1 MIEAKLI
8 TKKILLKVIRAV
20 INITLKEKILK
31 DMVILEVIIIGLFL
45 VIGIIC
51 FVILNK
57 IRTTQKHLRQ
67 IEKKIDAVYTQ
78 VRVKDYVNP
87 SAYAFQ
93 TTKF

>member
-1 MIEAKLI
+1 MI
-8 TKKILLKVIRAV
+8 
-20 INITLKEKILK
+20 
-31 DMVILEVIIIGLFL
+31 ILEVIIIGLFL

-57 IRTTQKHLRQ
+57 VRTTQEHLRQ

-78 VRVKDYVNP
+78 IRLKDYAHP
-87 SAYAFQ
+87 STYAFQ

>member
-57 IRTTQKHLRQ
+57 VRTTQKHLRQ

>member
-1 MIEAKLI
+1 MTEAKLI
-8 TKKILLKVIRAV
+8 TNKSLLKIIIAV

-57 IRTTQKHLRQ
+57 VRTTQKHLRQ

-78 VRVKDYVNP
+78 IRVKDYVNP

>member
-1 MIEAKLI
+1 MTEAKLV
-8 TKKILLKVIRAV
+8 TKKILLKVIIAV
-20 INITLKEKILK
+20 INITLKENIK

-57 IRTTQKHLRQ
+57 VSTTQKHLRQ

-78 VRVKDYVNP
+78 IRVKDYVNP

>member
-8 TKKILLKVIRAV
+8 TKKILLKVIIAV
-20 INITLKEKILK
+20 INITLKENIK
-31 DMVILEVIIIGLFL
+31 DMVILEVIIVGLFL

-57 IRTTQKHLRQ
+57 VRTTQKHLRQ

-78 VRVKDYVNP
+78 IRVKDYANP
-87 SAYAFQ
+87 SIYPFM
-93 TTKF
+93 TTEF

>member
-1 MIEAKLI
+1 
-8 TKKILLKVIRAV
+8 
-20 INITLKEKILK
+20 
-31 DMVILEVIIIGLFL
+31 MVILEVIIIGLFL

-57 IRTTQKHLRQ
+57 VRTTQEHLRQ

-78 VRVKDYVNP
+78 IRLKDYAHP
-87 SAYAFQ
+87 STYAFQ

>member
-1 MIEAKLI
+1 
-8 TKKILLKVIRAV
+8 
-20 INITLKEKILK
+20 
-31 DMVILEVIIIGLFL
+31 MVILEVIIIIGLFL

-57 IRTTQKHLRQ
+57 VRTTQKHLRQ

-78 VRVKDYVNP
+78 IRVKDYVNP

>member
-8 TKKILLKVIRAV
+8 TKKSLQKVIIAV
-20 INITLKEKILK
+20 INIILK
-31 DMVILEVIIIGLFL
+31 DMIILEVIIIGLFL

-57 IRTTQKHLRQ
+57 VRATQKHLRQ

-78 VRVKDYVNP
+78 IRVKDYVNP

>member
-8 TKKILLKVIRAV
+8 TKKSLQKVIIAV
-20 INITLKEKILK
+20 INIILK
-31 DMVILEVIIIGLFL
+31 DMIILEVIIIGLFL

-51 FVILNK
+51 FTILNRIK
-57 IRTTQKHLRQ
+57 TTQKHLRQ

-78 VRVKDYVNP
+78 IRVKDYVNP

>member
-1 MIEAKLI
+1 
-8 TKKILLKVIRAV
+8 
-20 INITLKEKILK
+20 
-31 DMVILEVIIIGLFL
+31 MVILEVIIIGLFL
-45 VIGIIC
+45 VVGIIC

-57 IRTTQKHLRQ
+57 VRTTQKHLRQ

-78 VRVKDYVNP
+78 IRVKDYANP

>member
-8 TKKILLKVIRAV
+8 TKKILLKVIIAV
-20 INITLKEKILK
+20 INIILK
-31 DMVILEVIIIGLFL
+31 DMIILEVIIIGLFL

-57 IRTTQKHLRQ
+57 VRTTQEHLRQ

-78 VRVKDYVNP
+78 IRLKDYAHP
-87 SAYAFQ
+87 STYAFQ